1 MHSFS
6 WLVLGPLAINRDV
19 VVESISSR
27 ILYVE
32 VEASLSNGRLAEVY
46 PGVQFTHKH
55 VAKVQADY
63 KQDICGQVCLPT
75 YHSAISYSG
84 SGFACGLSHVDSV
97 LLVSCPYV
105 NSLASAVNS
114 ELRTPISPELPPPL
128 MRAVLSGDD
137 AVLFD
142 QFVGYGVCFSNVSVS
157 CGKLGEKP
165 RDDGE
170 KKAIIVMVASFA
182 TAFLLIVLAIWLVP
196 KCWLK
201 YVIKKDRK
209 HRQAGVD
216 SMSTSLGGLNT
227 KGSSVKTYLMGQING
242 ERLGISDDAVEI
254 TEQIASG
261 GYGVVYKGTWKSLPV
276 AIKTV
281 IFQDVADGAGK
292 EKQRAIFEAAISSS
306 IAHRNVVQTYT
317 YSFKQ
322 LQTSNA
328 LNSVPIHGDDF
339 SRVCVDWKLYIVQE
353 LCEGGSLRNSLKDR
367 VLKSCNTHDKF
378 VRGVLQLALDIAE
391 GLLHLHNH
399 NIIHGDVN
407 TKNVLLREDT
417 SGFPLNLV
425 AKVRSMSD
433 HNGVYQNPL
442 DLMK

>member
-1 MHSFS
+1 M
-6 WLVLGPLAINRDV
+6 
-19 VVESISSR
+19 VESISDETQY
-27 ILYVE
+27 IE
-32 VEASLSNGRLAEVY
+32 VESTLSNGMLAEVV
-46 PGVQFTHKH
+46 PGAMFTHRNI
-55 VAKVQADY
+55 AKVQADY
-63 KQDICGQVCLPT
+63 RQDICGQVCLPT
-75 YHSAISYSG
+75 YHSAIEYG
-84 SGFACGLSHVDSV
+84 GGGFACGLSHIDSV
-97 LLVSCPYV
+97 LLVSCPYIE
-105 NSLASAVNS
+105 SLSSAVNS
-114 ELRTPISPELPPPL
+114 ELRTPISPELPSPL
-128 MRAVLSGDD
+128 IHAGLSGKD
-137 AVLFD
+137 AVLFEE
-142 QFVGYGVCFSNVSVS
+142 FVGYGVCFTNVTVS
-157 CGKLGEKP
+157 CGGPGGESK
-165 RDDGE
+165 DNSE
-170 KKAIIVMVASFA
+170 KRAIIVMVASFA

-196 KCWLK
+196 KIWMR

-209 HRQAGVD
+209 RRQSGVD

-227 KGSSVKTYLMGQING
+227 KNSSVKTYLMGQING

-281 IFQDVADGAGK
+281 IFQDIADGAGK

-367 VLKSCNTHDKF
+367 VLKSCTTHDKF

-407 TKNVLLREDT
+407 TKNVLLREDN

-425 AKVRSMSD
+425 AKVRFTF
-433 HNGVYQNPL
+433 L
-442 DLMK
+442 